1 MVPWQPFTAITYIAK
16 LVLSRGEIAW
26 PSILDGE
33 TYNHNYCYDT
43 YTLTKNLIVIHNI
56 NYYAEYH
63 DLDVLPVIVIVS
75 VAYYAVVSVS
85 LEN

>member
-33 TYNHNYCYDT
+33 TCNHNYCYDT
-43 YTLTKNLIVIHNI
+43 YTLTKN
-56 NYYAEYH
+56 YDSYTQYCYAEYH
-63 DLDVLPVIVIVS
+63 DLDILPVIVIVS
-75 VAYYAVVSVS
+75 MVYYAVVSVS